1 MQVFW
6 LFTIQWECNWFSGI
20 NIWNVSP
27 ETWASWGLTHC
38 VHPLCTIA
46 YSHFAGIVP
55 ITFVNNQNIL
65 VKICRNNLM
74 LENFVWIFPTNTG
87 KQSVWK
93 ERWIQHSQLLLQKL
107 GYSFG
112 TVCWANKSQTSKWKF
127 TLKIFEIQA
136 LFSQNIWISGS
147 RTCSFCPLRCAAWTP
162 SLGFVP
168 FWNFLKRSCNYYY
181 SY

>member
-6 LFTIQWECNWFSGI
+6 LFTIQWECNRFSGI

-27 ETWASWGLTHC
+27 ETCTSWVLTHC

-93 ERWIQHSQLLLQKL
+93 ERWLQHSQLLLQEL
-107 GYSFG
+107 GNSFG
-112 TVCWANKSQTSKWKF
+112 TVCWANKSD
-127 TLKIFEIQA
+127 LEVEIYIK
-136 LFSQNIWISGS
+136 NIWNTSTFFAEYLNLWESNLFILSSTLCSIDSISRICS
-147 RTCSFCPLRCAAWTP
+147 ILNYIKTC
-162 SLGFVP
+162 
-168 FWNFLKRSCNYYY
+168 Y
-181 SY
+181 